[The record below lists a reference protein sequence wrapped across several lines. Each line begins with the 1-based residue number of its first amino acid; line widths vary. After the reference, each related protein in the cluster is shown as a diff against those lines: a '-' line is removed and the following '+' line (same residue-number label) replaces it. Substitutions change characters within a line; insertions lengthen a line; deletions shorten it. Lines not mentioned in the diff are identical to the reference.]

1 MDPDES
7 IEHHQAN
14 MTLPRFEL
22 IVTLGV
28 RAATL
33 ADAAEVE
40 DSILQ
45 TLVAREDVS
54 DATGRLNDEPTD
66 G

>member
-1 MDPDES
+1 MDPDPR
-7 IEHHQAN
+7 IEHHEADT
-14 MTLPRFEL
+14 TLPRFEL
-22 IVTLGV
+22 TVTLGV

-40 DSILQ
+40 DDILQ
-45 TLVAREDVS
+45 TLVARADVS
-54 DATGRLNDEPTD
+54 DATGRLADEPSD